1 MGRGAIQMRVSMGG
15 FLEEVR
21 PREQEAGPAGIWEE
35 PAFQAQHFLGLP
47 ASLLPRPSPSPSPR
61 PSHLPTSL
69 AVPSARGQSF
79 RQNWVHSDS
88 ASLARRPARQELTP
102 PCPWPRGART
112 CVTSPKLCELGPPGP
127 MTRGLIWKWG
137 LCWGIQLR

>member
-47 ASLLPRPSPSPSPR
+47 ASLLPQAEPEPEAEPPPHQPGCAFSQGSV
-61 PSHLPTSL
+61 LP
-69 AVPSARGQSF
+69 A
-79 RQNWVHSDS
+79 
-88 ASLARRPARQELTP
+88 
-102 PCPWPRGART
+102 
-112 CVTSPKLCELGPPGP
+112 ELGPLRLCLPRPPACSPGADAAVSLAQ
-127 MTRGLIWKWG
+127 GCKD
-137 LCWGIQLR
+137 LCHIPKAM